1 MDALASESDTVH
13 DFSDFQDSSSRSDDG
28 LSDSD
33 WLDIATNRESDDND
47 SVSSRDSDVHDGV
60 PSLPLSRRSSLGRRH
75 HPWPP
80 RASDPAIDGPILS
93 PVFDLGIDEQEIEE
107 RRLRDA
113 LDQSMIST
121 LGSSRSGSLPSTVHN
136 SIRDLRLSFPDPLTS
151 SRDEL
156 SSSYDNVSSSV
167 QNISPSPE
175 IVDNSPV
182 PESPALGPV
191 SLLPQETAKEPGP
204 IPIPVSSEQGNSL
217 SLQSSYGIKLYGT
230 PSSIKWTFVYQLM
243 QSSCQKK
250 GLNLAAIN
258 TSPCGAFH
266 WLQFTNAHGATAL
279 TVQVEDHIQRTPS
292 RLATLSASLGI
303 VYLPWSPLPEDF
315 RCDRLLPVPIP
326 DEEKPHD
333 GTVSSSMWFADAR
346 RSKKTLV
353 LRKDSTLI
361 APYHDITELHTSM
374 VHETLSSDALFFN
387 VCAGTFGALLF
398 TGLGCMIYLLFT
410 LVASS
415 ADMVIPTIPTPSFAP
430 TVANVSSSLSIRPS
444 TSVALVPQAYPPA
457 ILTAVSS
464 DLDNI
469 PPRTS
474 SACNC
479 HSSDR
484 TKLSTDIISMP
495 ATASLALS
503 SLSIR
508 AALIDTVSRDL
519 RELMDALDDLSRA
532 IMRQTSHI

>member
-1 MDALASESDTVH
+1 MRDGDKVDIGRVILSDKIDRRCTAAKRPACRGRRGEHYKRVSCLLPPIIYTMDALASESDTVH

-60 PSLPLSRRSSLGRRH
+60 PSLPLSRRSSVSIGSSRDGDTDAWDGFTDDSSDEGITH
-75 HPWPP
+75 GPP

-279 TVQVEDHIQRTPS
+279 TVQVEDHIQV
-292 RLATLSASLGI
+292 GF
-303 VYLPWSPLPEDF
+303 Y
-315 RCDRLLPVPIP
+315 RLL
-326 DEEKPHD
+326 
-333 GTVSSSMWFADAR
+333 
-346 RSKKTLV
+346 
-353 LRKDSTLI
+353 
-361 APYHDITELHTSM
+361 
-374 VHETLSSDALFFN
+374 
-387 VCAGTFGALLF
+387 
-398 TGLGCMIYLLFT
+398 IY
-410 LVASS
+410 S
-415 ADMVIPTIPTPSFAP
+415 
-430 TVANVSSSLSIRPS
+430 
-444 TSVALVPQAYPPA
+444 
-457 ILTAVSS
+457 
-464 DLDNI
+464 
-469 PPRTS
+469 
-474 SACNC
+474 
-479 HSSDR
+479 
-484 TKLSTDIISMP
+484 
-495 ATASLALS
+495 
-503 SLSIR
+503 
-508 AALIDTVSRDL
+508 
-519 RELMDALDDLSRA
+519 
-532 IMRQTSHI
+532 